1 MIVNSIPHRVFPYD
15 AANVTALEL
24 AISAERLH
32 PYIIRAG
39 GSRVNAI
46 LLYERNIALSE
57 ALYGV
62 IQGIEIA
69 LRNVLHRQLSSSPY
83 GAMWFDTAPLGS
95 TQAARVIEAKA
106 KLFRDGCGLTPGAL
120 VAELSFG
127 FWTALLAK
135 GYEKTLWVPHLY
147 RAFPHAGN
155 KNRFDI
161 HEQLVEIRTL
171 RNRIAHHEPILKLD
185 LPRFFT
191 KTLTALEWI
200 CPVSAKWVRST
211 SCFHQRLHEKPLKY
225 DPPKLPPQPAPPMPG
240 RPI

>member
-1 MIVNSIPHRVFPYD
+1 M
-15 AANVTALEL
+15 
-24 AISAERLH
+24 
-32 PYIIRAG
+32 IRAG
-39 GSRVNAI
+39 GSRVKAV

-57 ALYGV
+57 ALSGV

-95 TQAARVIEAKA
+95 SQAARVIEAKA
-106 KLFRDGCGLTPGAL
+106 KLRWVWPHAWSAGSR
-120 VAELSFG
+120 VELRILDCSPCQG
-127 FWTALLAK
+127 IRKDAMGSADK
-135 GYEKTLWVPHLY
+135 
-147 RAFPHAGN
+147 AFPHAGN

-191 KTLTALEWI
+191 KTVTALEWI

-211 SCFHQRLHEKPLKY
+211 SCFHQRLHGKPLKY

>member
-95 TQAARVIEAKA
+95 SQAARVIEAKA
-106 KLFRDGCGLTPGAL
+106 KLR
-120 VAELSFG
+120 
-127 FWTALLAK
+127 
-135 GYEKTLWVPHLY
+135 WVW
-147 RAFPHAGN
+147 PHAWSAGS
-155 KNRFDI
+155 R
-161 HEQLVEIRTL
+161 VELRILDCSPCQGIRKDAMGSASL
-171 RNRIAHHEPILKLD
+171 QGLSACRKQEPL
-185 LPRFFT
+185 
-191 KTLTALEWI
+191 
-200 CPVSAKWVRST
+200 
-211 SCFHQRLHEKPLKY
+211 
-225 DPPKLPPQPAPPMPG
+225 
-240 RPI
+240 